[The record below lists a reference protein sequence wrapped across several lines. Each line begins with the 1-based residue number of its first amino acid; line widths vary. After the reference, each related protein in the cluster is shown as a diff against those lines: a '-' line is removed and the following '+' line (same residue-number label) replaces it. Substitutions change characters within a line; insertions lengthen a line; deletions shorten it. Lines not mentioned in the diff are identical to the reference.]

1 MGKSGVGLKKH
12 PTIAPCGLDCGLCP
26 RFYTV
31 GPSRCP
37 GCAGPDFFTKHP
49 SCSFITCCV
58 KEKNLEVCAECP
70 TFPCSKFKTEKEY
83 QRMKDSPSYPP
94 LRKVMPNLTFI
105 KKHGLEKFLERQ
117 NVRMTFLRTM
127 IDKYDDGRSKGYYCR
142 VSALLDPRRLKSSI
156 EMAALKVKAE
166 HIKQSDVKAR
176 AKILRAVLDEH
187 MSGLHTN

>member
-1 MGKSGVGLKKH
+1 MANSKVALKKYS
-12 PTIAPCGLDCGLCP
+12 TIASCGLDCGLCP

-37 GCAGPDFFTKHP
+37 GCAGPDFFAKHP

-58 KEKNLEVCAECP
+58 KDKNLEVCAECP
-70 TFPCSKFKTEKEY
+70 TFPCSKFKTKEEY
-83 QRMKDSPSYPP
+83 QRMKESPSYPP

-105 KKHGLEKFLERQ
+105 KKHGLEKFLEQQKARI
-117 NVRMTFLRTM
+117 RFLRTM

-142 VSALLDPRRLKSSI
+142 LSALLDPRALKSSV
-156 EMAALKVKAE
+156 EKAALEVKAE
-166 HIKQSDVKAR
+166 HIKQSDVKAKAR
-176 AKILRAVLDEH
+176 ILRAVLDEH